1 MIKSLLYLLLSFSF
15 IVSHATEKEILAT
28 VVFENLTAHTNI
40 EGEFFVMETNQRI
53 KVSGTQS
60 FQITLPEKGKYQF
73 GFTSNELAAY
83 TYYPSKIT
91 KQKNTITVRLMEKG
105 EQNEGSIN
113 VIPAVVESHTTDED
127 IDQLFE
133 KGDLNFIIHGI
144 DNSIP
149 KEFVKFEEIYGVGLV
164 KENCVVDPLSYKR
177 ATENNQI
184 ISDYLNKKYGKNWL
198 NELPAK
204 PFGIK

>member
-1 MIKSLLYLLLSFSF
+1 MIKSLLSLLLSLSF

-28 VVFENLTAHTNI
+28 VVFEKVTAYNNI
-40 EGEFFVMETNQRI
+40 EGEFFVTETNQRI

-60 FQITLPEKGKYQF
+60 FKITLPEKGKYQF

-91 KQKNTITVRLMEKG
+91 KQKNTITVRLLEKS
-105 EQNEGSIN
+105 EQNAGSIN
-113 VIPAVVESHTTDED
+113 LIPAVVAHHTTDEE

-149 KEFVKFEEIYGVGLV
+149 KEYVKFKDKYGVGFV
-164 KENCVVDPLSYKR
+164 KENREVNPLSYKR

-184 ISDYLNKKYGKNWL
+184 ISDYLNKIYGKNWL